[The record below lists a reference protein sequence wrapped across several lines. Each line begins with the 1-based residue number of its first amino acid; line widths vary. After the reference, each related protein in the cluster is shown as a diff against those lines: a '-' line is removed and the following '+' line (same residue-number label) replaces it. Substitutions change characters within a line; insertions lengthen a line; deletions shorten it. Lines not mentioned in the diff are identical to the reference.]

1 MPGPDLTPVIG
12 SIPYRMALA
21 GGWIDQPF
29 ISRLNPAPPGAMVVA
44 CLEPET
50 YFMERCG
57 MATGTRN
64 VAQRRWGSVPPGG
77 DPAELVRELYAV
89 ENAGKPEPSGSQ
101 DMIGLFYPGIS
112 RLDYDFAANGGLFP
126 ARIETCRD
134 PQVARWLESVLHF
147 LPVNQRPPGYNPLG
161 IKNLD
166 PDWIGR
172 LGRSGADCYT
182 AILRGDLAR
191 LADSFNGC
199 MDCWE
204 ALLPHVVRHE
214 TITIDLV
221 GLLRAYQKR
230 YPGAMYSGCGGGYL
244 IVVSTEP
251 VPGTFQVKIKVS

>member
-1 MPGPDLTPVIG
+1 
-12 SIPYRMALA
+12 
-21 GGWIDQPF
+21 
-29 ISRLNPAPPGAMVVA
+29 MVVA

-64 VAQRRWGSVPPGG
+64 VALRHWGRALPAG
-77 DPAELVRELYAV
+77 DPANLVRELYEA
-89 ENAGKPEPSGSQ
+89 ENAGKPDPSGSQ
-101 DMIGLFYPGIS
+101 DMIGLLYPGIS

-126 ARIETCRD
+126 AHIETSRD
-134 PQVARWLESVLHF
+134 PDAARWLESVLHF

-161 IKNLD
+161 TKNLD
-166 PDWIGR
+166 PQWVRR

-182 AILRGDLAR
+182 AILARDTQALAG
-191 LADSFNGC
+191 SFNAC

-204 ALLPHVVRHE
+204 ALLPHTVRHP

-221 GLLRAYQKR
+221 GLLRAYQSR

-244 IVVSTEP
+244 MIVSAEP
-251 VPGTFQVKIKVS
+251 VPGTFQVRIRI